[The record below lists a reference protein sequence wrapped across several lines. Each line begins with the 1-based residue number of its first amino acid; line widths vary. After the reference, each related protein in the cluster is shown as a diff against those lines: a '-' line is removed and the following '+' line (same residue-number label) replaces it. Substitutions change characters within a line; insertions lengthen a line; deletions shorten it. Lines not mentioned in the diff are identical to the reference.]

1 MDESKKIEILEDKI
15 SDNLQVKNT
24 LELSIDNYEGPLD
37 LLLDLAKTQKVDLM
51 QISIVQL
58 VDQYIAYVEKI
69 KKNLEIAA
77 DFLVMASWLAYL
89 KSRLLL
95 PEDDDEEFSASKMAE
110 KLKLQLRKLEM
121 IRLLSDQLMSKK
133 QMGIDVFFRGIKE
146 GIRTKSTSQ
155 YSVSLYELI
164 KSYADF
170 KRRKNF
176 SSINITK
183 LKTYTMEEAIKK
195 ITSMFSR
202 LKEWCEL
209 KEIVPQVFKAKK
221 SLRKTGFAGSFV
233 AGLELVREGDLLIKQ
248 DKLFDKIFYK
258 VKNEQN

>member
-1 MDESKKIEILEDKI
+1 MDESKNINTLEDNNPKTMH
-15 SDNLQVKNT
+15 VKNT
-24 LELSIDNYEGPLD
+24 LELSIDNYEGPLE

-58 VDQYIAYVEKI
+58 VDQYISYVDKI

-121 IRLLSDQLMSKK
+121 IRLLSDQLMTKK
-133 QMGIDVFFRGIKE
+133 QMGVDIFFRGIKE
-146 GIRTKSTSQ
+146 GIRAKSTPK

-183 LKTYTMEEAIKK
+183 LKIYTMEEAIKK
-195 ITSMFSR
+195 ITSMFSK
-202 LKEWCEL
+202 LKDWREL
-209 KEIVPQVFKAKK
+209 KDIVPQVFKAKK
-221 SLRKTGFAGSFV
+221 NLRKTGFAGSLV

-248 DKLFDKIFYK
+248 EKLFDKIFYK
-258 VKNEQN
+258 VKNEKE

>member
-1 MDESKKIEILEDKI
+1 MEESKNINSQNKENFTDEK
-15 SDNLQVKNT
+15 V
-24 LELSIDNYEGPLD
+24 LELNIDNYEGPLD

-58 VDQYIAYVEKI
+58 ADQYIFFVERI

-95 PEDDDEEFSASKMAE
+95 PEDFDDDFSATKMAE

-121 IRLLSDQLMSKK
+121 IRLLSDQLMTKK
-133 QMGIDVFFRGIKE
+133 QMGVDIFFRGIKE
-146 GIRTKSTSQ
+146 GIKKKNTPK
-155 YSVSLYELI
+155 YSLSLYELI

-170 KRRKNF
+170 KKRQNF
-176 SSINITK
+176 STIEIK
-183 LKTYTMEEAIKK
+183 RLKTYTMEEAIKK
-195 ITSMFSR
+195 ITSMFEK
-202 LKEWCEL
+202 LKDWCDIMDL
-209 KEIVPQVFKAKK
+209 IPQTFKIKK
-221 SLRKTGFAGSFV
+221 NLRKTGYAGSFV

-248 DKLFDKIFYK
+248 KKLFDKVYLK
-258 VKNEQN
+258 TKK

>member
-1 MDESKKIEILEDKI
+1 MDVSKNI
-15 SDNLQVKNT
+15 NT
-24 LELSIDNYEGPLD
+24 LELSIDNYEGPLE

-58 VDQYIAYVEKI
+58 VDQYISYVDKI

-110 KLKLQLRKLEM
+110 RLKLQLRKLEM
-121 IRLLSDQLMSKK
+121 IRLLSDQLMTKK
-133 QMGIDVFFRGIKE
+133 QMGVDIFFRGIKE
-146 GIRTKSTSQ
+146 GIRAKSTPK

-195 ITSMFSR
+195 ITSMFSK
-202 LKEWCEL
+202 LKDWCEL
-209 KEIVPQVFKAKK
+209 KDIVQQVFKAKK
-221 SLRKTGFAGSFV
+221 NLRKTGFAGSFV

-248 DKLFDKIFYK
+248 EKLFDKIFYK
-258 VKNEQN
+258 VKNEKE

>member
-1 MDESKKIEILEDKI
+1 MEESKNINSQKKENFTDEKVLGL
-15 SDNLQVKNT
+15 N
-24 LELSIDNYEGPLD
+24 IDNYEGPLD

-58 VDQYIAYVEKI
+58 ADQYISFVEKV

-95 PEDDDEEFSASKMAE
+95 PEDLDDDFSATKMAE

-121 IRLLSDQLMSKK
+121 IRLLSDQLMTKK
-133 QMGIDVFFRGIKE
+133 QMGVDIFFRGIKE
-146 GIRTKSTSQ
+146 GIKKKNTPK
-155 YSVSLYELI
+155 YSLSLYELI

-170 KRRKNF
+170 KKRQNF
-176 SSINITK
+176 SSIKIKK
-183 LKTYTMEEAIKK
+183 LKIYTMDEAIKK
-195 ITSMFSR
+195 ITSMFEK
-202 LKEWCEL
+202 LKDWCDIMDL
-209 KEIVPQVFKAKK
+209 IPQTFKIKK
-221 SLRKTGFAGSFV
+221 NLRKTGYAGSFV

-248 DKLFDKIFYK
+248 KKLFDKVYLK
-258 VKNEQN
+258 TKK

>member
-195 ITSMFSR
+195 ITSMFSQ

-209 KEIVPQVFKAKK
+209 KDIVPQVFKVKK
-221 SLRKTGFAGSFV
+221 NLRKTGFAGSFV

-258 VKNEQN
+258 AKNEQN

>member
-1 MDESKKIEILEDKI
+1 MEESKKINSQNKENFTDEK
-15 SDNLQVKNT
+15 V
-24 LELSIDNYEGPLD
+24 LELNIDNYEGPLD

-58 VDQYIAYVEKI
+58 ADQYIFFVERI

-95 PEDDDEEFSASKMAE
+95 PEDFDDDFSATKMAE

-121 IRLLSDQLMSKK
+121 IRLLSDQLMTKK
-133 QMGIDVFFRGIKE
+133 QMGVDIFFRGIKE
-146 GIRTKSTSQ
+146 GIKKKNTPK
-155 YSVSLYELI
+155 YSLSLYELI

-170 KRRKNF
+170 KKRQNF
-176 SSINITK
+176 STIEIKK

-195 ITSMFSR
+195 ITSMFEK
-202 LKEWCEL
+202 LKDWCDIMDL
-209 KEIVPQVFKAKK
+209 IPQTFKIKK
-221 SLRKTGFAGSFV
+221 KLRRTGYAGSFV
-233 AGLELVREGDLLIKQ
+233 AGLELVKEGDLLIKQ
-248 DKLFDKIFYK
+248 KKLFDKIYLK
-258 VKNEQN
+258 IKNEKKR

>member
-1 MDESKKIEILEDKI
+1 MEESKNINSQNKENFTDEK
-15 SDNLQVKNT
+15 V
-24 LELSIDNYEGPLD
+24 LELNIDNYEGPLD

-58 VDQYIAYVEKI
+58 ADQYISFVERV

-95 PEDDDEEFSASKMAE
+95 PEDLDDDFSASKMAE

-121 IRLLSDQLMSKK
+121 IRLLSDQLMTKK
-133 QMGIDVFFRGIKE
+133 QMGVDIFFRGIKE
-146 GIRTKSTSQ
+146 GIKKKNTPK
-155 YSVSLYELI
+155 YSLSLYELI

-170 KRRKNF
+170 KKRQNF
-176 SSINITK
+176 SSIEIKK

-195 ITSMFSR
+195 ITSMFEK
-202 LKEWCEL
+202 LKDWCDIMDL
-209 KEIVPQVFKAKK
+209 IPQTFKIKK
-221 SLRKTGFAGSFV
+221 NLRRTGYAGSFV

-248 DKLFDKIFYK
+248 KKLFDKVYLK
-258 VKNEQN
+258 TKK